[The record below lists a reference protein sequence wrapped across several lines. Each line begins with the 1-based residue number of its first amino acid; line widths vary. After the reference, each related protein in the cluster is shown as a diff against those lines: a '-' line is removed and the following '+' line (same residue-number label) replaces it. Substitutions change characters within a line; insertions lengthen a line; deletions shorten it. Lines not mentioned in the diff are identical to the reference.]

1 MQGGNGGSY
10 DQVSWGVAG
19 ATWAGR
25 VYAPSGVSMTGGQGI
40 RCTNVGCN
48 IYGGGGGGGGYYGG
62 GGGLYGCGGGG
73 SSYAS
78 SGVTVLDNSH
88 GEYLAPISGGT
99 TSTNYFLSETLL
111 KIKTSSKNEL

>member
-78 SGVTVLDNSH
+78 SGVTVLDDHN
-88 GEYLAPISGGT
+88 GE
-99 TSTNYFLSETLL
+99 
-111 KIKTSSKNEL
+111 